1 MQSELRLYR
10 TDNHVLSSKGLFW
23 LICQLTHTKKT
34 VGEESLDVAQGMN
47 CPTKMTAMGYEWIRC
62 TPVTV
67 SQTEANN
74 ASYRGYSTLFF

>member
-1 MQSELRLYR
+1 MQSELRFYR
-10 TDNHVLSSKGLFW
+10 PDNRVLSSKGLFR

-34 VGEESLDVAQGMN
+34 VGEESLDVAQSMN
-47 CPTKMTAMGYEWIRC
+47 RPTKMTAMGYEWIRS

-74 ASYRGYSTLFF
+74 ASYRGYTLFF